1 MTAIDPAAS
10 AATARYARGP
20 LLGAIAVAGFWHV
33 TNDLAGVAY
42 GWPHYSSAP
51 LVAAIWLLL
60 TIVGVI
66 AAADLLQGRRRSAT
80 SAFTG
85 VAGLLAAVAAQ
96 VATSPG
102 PQTFTMANWAWAN
115 FPWFAMLL
123 LWRWPLSWL
132 FAAMGANVLTTLV
145 AMGLTRDLDRV
156 TLARYATV
164 VLGAGAIQLGVAWG
178 GRVLESRARQA
189 THEASERAEIM
200 TAQAAAETVHHD
212 RQRRYRETGQVAQ
225 HLLAGLASGQLD
237 PTDPTTQRQC
247 AVGASRLR
255 RLIVEHDDVPS
266 RLVHELRACADVAE
280 RRGVAVS
287 LETVG
292 NLPSLPIQVRRAM
305 TEAPMHVLA
314 AAHSHARI
322 TMVWSEADR
331 EAEVSVVADTDLE
344 PAPTAPIEGVETLTA
359 REGDTLWLRT
369 RWRDQSP

>member
-1 MTAIDPAAS
+1 MAIDPAAS

-20 LLGAIAVAGFWHV
+20 LLGAIVVAGFWHV
-33 TNDLAGVAY
+33 TNDLAGVAF
-42 GWPHYSSAP
+42 GWSDYSSPP
-51 LVAAIWLLL
+51 LVAAVWLVL
-60 TIVGVI
+60 TIVGVL
-66 AAADLLQGRRRSAT
+66 AAVDLLQGRRRSAVW
-80 SAFTG
+80 AF
-85 VAGLLAAVAAQ
+85 AGIAVLLAAVAAQ
-96 VATSPG
+96 VATCPG
-102 PQTFTMANWAWAN
+102 DLTFSMANWAWAN

-123 LWRWPLSWL
+123 LWRWPLGWL

-189 THEASERAEIM
+189 TREASERAKIL
-200 TAQAAAETVHHD
+200 TAQAAGETVHHD

-225 HLLAGLASGQLD
+225 HLLAGLASGRLD

-292 NLPSLPIQVRRAM
+292 NLPPLPVEVRRAM

-314 AAHSHARI
+314 AARSQARI
-322 TMVWSEADR
+322 TVVWSGDDR
-331 EAEVSVVADTDLE
+331 EAEVSVVADADVE
-344 PAPTAPIEGVETLTA
+344 PAPSPPTEGVETLTA

-369 RWRDQSP
+369 RWRGQ